1 MYAEHF
7 RLREMPFSITPDP
20 AYLYMSPRHQEA
32 LGHLL
37 FGTGQYGGFVQ
48 LTGEVGTGKTT
59 IVRALLAQHLPDVE
73 VALIHNPRQGELEF
87 VHTIC
92 DELHVPYS
100 DQNATLKGLVDALNA
115 HLLKVHAAGRRT
127 VLIIDE
133 AQNLQPSVL
142 EQVRLLTNLET
153 PKEKLLRIILVGQPE
168 LSALLARPD
177 LRQLSSRIT
186 ARYHLMPLSPA
197 ETREYIEHRLQIAGA
212 RTQIFMPKAL
222 ALVHRYSQGI
232 PRLINII
239 CDRALLGA
247 YAAQSFVVTPEMI
260 RTAAREVMGELPH
273 VFDPKAHIRWR
284 IIETG
289 WLLALVVCTMLF
301 ATTFWPRAETQP
313 AASSE
318 AAVPAAATTAAL
330 PIETAPVPEHD
341 PAADTP
347 NQPEA
352 EPDKVELLPATV
364 EPVPEAT
371 LPVQQQRGLPV
382 TSVDE
387 LARAAQPLAVVMSR
401 LTHLWSAA
409 SIRDLGTDL
418 CDALHTQGL
427 ECFRTRGD
435 WDALYQVDRPAVIT
449 LKLPGG
455 EIRYFLLQ
463 SLGKTYAI
471 LETAEGAKRVPI
483 SELTPLWTGEYLVLW
498 RRETHKTTL
507 YSSDS
512 GPDVE
517 WLQQR
522 LNELGFLDP
531 GADAPG
537 RYSAALDAAVRRFQQ
552 ERGLTAD
559 GVVGTRTLIELG
571 DEQPDTPR
579 LTSGLE

>member
-115 HLLKVHAAGRRT
+115 HLLKVHAEGRRT

-197 ETREYIEHRLQIAGA
+197 ETREYIEHRLQIAGS

-247 YAAQSFVVTPEMI
+247 YAAQSFVVTPEMV

-273 VFDPKAHIRWR
+273 VFDPKAHVRWR

-289 WLLALVVCTMLF
+289 WLLALVVCTVLF

-313 AASSE
+313 TASGD
-318 AAVPAAATTAAL
+318 AAAALKATHAGPVETT
-330 PIETAPVPEHD
+330 PIAESDSVEAPP
-341 PAADTP
+341 PADT
-347 NQPEA
+347 EA
-352 EPDKVELLPATV
+352 DNVELLPATV
-364 EPVPEAT
+364 EPLPEAN

-418 CDALHTQGL
+418 CEALHTQGL

-435 WDALYQVDRPAVIT
+435 WDALYQIDRPAVIT
-449 LKLPGG
+449 LKLAGG

-471 LETAEGAKRVPI
+471 LETAEGPKRLPI
-483 SELTPLWTGEYLVLW
+483 SELTPVWTGEYLVLW

-507 YSSDS
+507 YSSDT

-522 LNELGFLDP
+522 LSDLGFLNSAPANP
-531 GADAPG
+531 GLF
-537 RYSAALDAAVRRFQQ
+537 SAALETAVRRFQE
-552 ERGLTAD
+552 ERGLSAD

-571 DEQPDTPR
+571 DEQPSTPR

>member
-1 MYAEHF
+1 
-7 RLREMPFSITPDP
+7 MPFSITPDP

-212 RTQIFMPKAL
+212 RSQIFMPKAL
-222 ALVHRYSQGI
+222 SLIQRYSKGI
-232 PRLINII
+232 PRLINIL
-239 CDRALLGA
+239 CDRAMLGA
-247 YAAQSFVVTPEMI
+247 YAAQSFVVTPDI
-260 RTAAREVMGELPH
+260 VRTAAREVMGELPH
-273 VFDPKAHIRWR
+273 VFDPQAHIRWR

-289 WLLALVVCTMLF
+289 WLVALVVCTALF
-301 ATTFWPRAETQP
+301 ATTFWPRSEAPQQTATDTPTAP
-313 AASSE
+313 AALT
-318 AAVPAAATTAAL
+318 PAAAAIPVATPAPDTASEPA
-330 PIETAPVPEHD
+330 PDDAAIELVP
-341 PAADTP
+341 AS
-347 NQPEA
+347 A
-352 EPDKVELLPATV
+352 EPERDAQ
-364 EPVPEAT
+364 

-382 TSVDE
+382 SSVDE
-387 LARAAQPLAVVMSR
+387 LARSAQPLAVVMSR

-409 SIRDLGTDL
+409 SIRDLGADL
-418 CDALHTQGL
+418 CDALHAQGL

-449 LKLPGG
+449 LKLANGD
-455 EIRYFLLQ
+455 IRYFLLQ

-471 LETAEGAKRVPI
+471 LETAEGAKRLPI
-483 SELTPLWTGEYLVLW
+483 SALTPLWTGEYLVLW

-507 YSSDS
+507 YTSDS
-512 GPDVE
+512 GPDIE
-517 WLQQR
+517 WLEHR
-522 LNELGFLDP
+522 LSDLGFLDL
-531 GADAPG
+531 AEITPG
-537 RYSAALDAAVRRFQQ
+537 RYSATLDAAVRDFQA
-552 ERGLTAD
+552 ERGLSAD